1 MQGTEYLEQNKFKI
15 SAKNSGYFLLIQQKK
30 ECKRTPFS
38 DYFFDMLKVNI
49 AFSSYHSGKLVDHKL
64 SCSIYVIP

>member
-30 ECKRTPFS
+30 ECKRTPFIC
-38 DYFFDMLKVNI
+38 FKQF
-49 AFSSYHSGKLVDHKL
+49 
-64 SCSIYVIP
+64 VIIESVF